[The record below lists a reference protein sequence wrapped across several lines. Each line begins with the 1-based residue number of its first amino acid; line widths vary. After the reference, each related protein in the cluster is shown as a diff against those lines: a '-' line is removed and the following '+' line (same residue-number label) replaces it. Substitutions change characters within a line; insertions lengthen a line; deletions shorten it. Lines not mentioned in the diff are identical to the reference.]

1 MRRSLA
7 SQYRV
12 KTAHHLLNIV
22 ALKREMDTYNVEGL
36 LKAASTGHSKEA
48 CLRYAGLHA
57 ALLIEKRAV
66 DFNNLFKAAD
76 GETPIPRG
84 GYDSPYFGGSGGYPE
99 RPEVGRIKK
108 PGGLYEGLAGMGNS
122 ISNAA
127 SSVGNSISNA
137 AGGVGNF
144 LSNYGK
150 GGMTPEMRKKVY
162 GTPGVT
168 TLAAAPKF
176 PRDGFT
182 AGGSLK
188 QQPYT
193 PPASAAGSLQYN
205 PNAPDPVRD
214 AQIAASKPKPSIY
227 DTYKDYDAKGTPA
240 TIAANAVAAT
250 PSTPTPASVIPKP
263 AATGSAD
270 PFAANSAAYAKAQ
283 GATKP
288 AKPAPAPEEGSN
300 GVPLQSYADNERV
313 PSNFGA
319 ASPVAKAKPQR
330 AAKPSYTEDP
340 VEAAYSKKLNQ
351 GAAQSA
357 GRQQAT
363 NIASDVGNFMSNFG
377 KTTANAVNSASN
389 AMGGA
394 KAPSTGY
401 AASQSAYGASPAAA
415 SAPAQSD
422 YDSQIAES
430 QSYSDASKQQGDE
443 DAYMKSIEPTAPTYP
458 VSGAAGGT
466 GSTGQE
472 EVAQQSQPQQPQ
484 GRQTVIGSGAPL
496 QAMQNNRQMRVQRRR
511 GL

>member
-7 SQYRV
+7 SQHRI

-48 CLRYAGLHA
+48 CLKYA
-57 ALLIEKRAV
+57 ALHTALLFEKRSIEELGNVARSAPT
-66 DFNNLFKAAD
+66 AASR
-76 GETPIPRG
+76 RG
-84 GYDSPYFGGSGGYPE
+84 FGGISDSL
-99 RPEVGRIKK
+99 
-108 PGGLYEGLAGMGNS
+108 GLTGL
-122 ISNAA
+122 
-127 SSVGNSISNA
+127 GNSISNA
-137 AGGVGNF
+137 AGSAGNY
-144 LSNYGK
+144 LSGLLPTPKPMDPAQKKSIYGI
-150 GGMTPEMRKKVY
+150 
-162 GTPGVT
+162 PGLRT
-168 TLAAAPKF
+168 EAAAPKF

-188 QQPYT
+188 QQPA
-193 PPASAAGSLQYN
+193 PQVPSGSLRYN
-205 PNAPDPVRD
+205 PNAADPVRD
-214 AQIAASKPKPSIY
+214 AQIAASNASNALESGVPSFA
-227 DTYKDYDAKGTPA
+227 DNERVPSNFGGAPAVTAAKAVAKTPA
-240 TIAANAVAAT
+240 K
-250 PSTPTPASVIPKP
+250 PTPASVIPKP

-283 GATKP
+283 GATGAQGASGVQGAAKRP
-288 AKPAPAPEEGSN
+288 AKPVNPDTFNDITGKSTPAAKPSRDPFAAN
-300 GVPLQSYADNERV
+300 SAAYAKAQ
-313 PSNFGA
+313 GA
-319 ASPVAKAKPQR
+319 AQ
-330 AAKPSYTEDP
+330 PSYTEDP

-363 NIASDVGNFMSNFG
+363 NIASGIGNFMSNFG

-415 SAPAQSD
+415 SAPAQND

-430 QSYSDASKQQGDE
+430 QRYSDASKQQGDE
-443 DAYMKSIEPTAPTYP
+443 DAYMKSIEPTAPTYS
-458 VSGAAGGT
+458 VSGAAGST

-472 EVAQQSQPQQPQ
+472 EVARQSQPQQPQ

-496 QAMQNNRQMRVQRRR
+496 QAMQNNRQMRIQRRR